1 MLSMVMLMYI
11 ILKRFR
17 KIRGYSCKDMARML
31 KISVPY
37 YCQLENGKRTLTYV
51 MAVKIS
57 SIFKMWPDDIFYDE
71 HLKDRV
77 IVRTRTGK
85 IRTISFFPEK

>member
-1 MLSMVMLMYI
+1 MLVMVMLMYV
-11 ILKRFR
+11 ILKRYR
-17 KIRGYSCKDMARML
+17 KIKGYTCSDMAKML

-37 YCQLENGKRTLTYV
+37 YCQLENGNRKLTYN

-57 SIFKMWPDDIFYDE
+57 SIFKMWPDDIFYNE

-77 IVRTRTGK
+77 IVRPKRGE
-85 IRTISFFPEK
+85 IRTFSFFTDN